1 MLFNRALL
9 SLPLL
14 LAGASCVPAGA
25 VPQSA
30 AGRDLGYVDLASM
43 DDVPD
48 YQLIL
53 PQGAT
58 GPLPASLPTIAPE
71 AIAPG
76 SPAKPFVAEGQAEPD
91 KRRSLDC
98 LTTAIYHEARS
109 ESEDGQRAVAQVVL
123 NRARHPAYPNSVC
136 GVIYQG
142 SQRRTGCQFS
152 FTCDGSL
159 ARRIEPGAWARAR
172 GVAEA
177 ALSGS
182 VYEPVGLATH
192 YHTTAVRPWWAASL
206 TRAITVGSHIFYRW
220 RGSWGHPL
228 AFRQTYAGAE
238 PGAAAAAAASALPE
252 AVAPLQGAG
261 PVVRI
266 AALVDG
272 GLKVN
277 IHRGGPKL
285 SESEPATAE
294 GPVRV
299 HRSSGATG
307 ETADAGPT
315 VAGQPIESIAAAE

>member
-9 SLPLL
+9 TLPLL

-58 GPLPASLPTIAPE
+58 GALPASLPVIAPE

-76 SPAKPFVAEGQAEPD
+76 SPAKPFLAEGQAEPD

-109 ESEDGQRAVAQVVL
+109 ESEAGQRAVAQVVL

-159 ARRIEPGAWARAR
+159 RRRIEPGAWARAR
-172 GVAEA
+172 DVAEA

-228 AFRQTYAGAE
+228 AFRQTYAGSE
-238 PGAAAAAAASALPE
+238 PGSSAAAPPLPE
-252 AVAPLQGAG
+252 AVAPLHSAG
-261 PVVRI
+261 PVVRV

-277 IHRGGPKL
+277 IHRGAPKL
-285 SESEPATAE
+285 ANAE
-294 GPVRV
+294 AASADGPVRI
-299 HRSSGATG
+299 HRSAGAAPAPV
-307 ETADAGPT
+307 EAEPEPSAQA
-315 VAGQPIESIAAAE
+315 VESIAAAE